1 MPVEIANTKINIK
14 FIHYIFISILNIP
27 VIQIS
32 MILMNI
38 LSNIKFNI
46 YVMLFNI
53 KMNLLGGIIMPI
65 ISLLFLIYLIRS
77 FRGSLHYYLFIVF
90 SCFIFSYA
98 INSILI
104 ITDEMVVFK
113 PNMMVFYLI
122 YLYY

>member
-77 FRGSLHYYLFIVF
+77 CY
-90 SCFIFSYA
+90 
-98 INSILI
+98 
-104 ITDEMVVFK
+104 
-113 PNMMVFYLI
+113 
-122 YLYY
+122 